1 MTDAEEVRDYPLSDA
16 DIRKLLGGNV
26 SLMTYPDL
34 AKKRSLQECFDSKGR
49 CIILFLTE
57 DDHTGHWC
65 CMLRTKRGVEFFDP
79 YGDKPEEQLDDIPQD
94 RLEQMNESQPYLT
107 ELMRKSGLPIYYNT
121 HAFQKERGDINTCGR
136 HCVARLLY
144 GNKSLSQ
151 YKAIIDKTGLSP
163 DDFVAGLTFM
173 KLKK

>member
-1 MTDAEEVRDYPLSDA
+1 MTDAEEVRDYPLSDD

-26 SLMTYPDL
+26 SLMTYPQL
-34 AKKRSLQECFDSKGR
+34 AKKRSLDECFDSNGR

-65 CMLRTKRGVEFFDP
+65 CMLRTPRGVEFFDP
-79 YGDKPEEQLDDIPQD
+79 YGDKPEDQLENVPQS
-94 RLEQMNESQPYLT
+94 RLEQMNEAQPYLT
-107 ELMRKSGLPIYYNT
+107 NLMRRSGLPIYYNT
-121 HAFQKERGDINTCGR
+121 HGFQKERGNVNTCGR
-136 HCVARLLY
+136 HCVVRLLY

-151 YKAIIDKTGLSP
+151 YKSIIDKTGLCP
-163 DDFVAGLTFM
+163 DDFVSGITYM